1 MTSQDH
7 TNTKHYE
14 DNIFMTQHFSKYLL
28 IKMAFLRVQ
37 IKNFCQ
43 KLRFSNW
50 VYVAKKFMIQF
61 HQSSIKYEYESAP
74 NLNFGNKLQLFFVR
88 FLPKKLNDFF
98 FTYIDT
104 KTYILCIKRL
114 D

>member
-14 DNIFMTQHFSKYLL
+14 DNIFMTTFFK
-28 IKMAFLRVQ
+28 IFVNKNGIFKATNE
-37 IKNFCQ
+37 NFCQ

-61 HQSSIKYEYESAP
+61 YQSFIKINMNRY
-74 NLNFGNKLQLFFVR
+74 Q
-88 FLPKKLNDFF
+88 
-98 FTYIDT
+98 T
-104 KTYILCIKRL
+104 
-114 D
+114 